1 MTSDPW
7 ADAHGFTT
15 WPLRGNSMPSYNS
28 PDSLRR
34 ATLFAAALLVSIRLD
49 AGDDSPSAK
58 ATNPIEFTRDVR
70 PILVQHCQ
78 RCHGEKKRQGG
89 LRFTNRRE
97 AFEPADSG
105 RVAIRP
111 GKSADSELI
120 RRLTLDD
127 DEQRMPLGG
136 EPLAKR
142 EIELLRH
149 WIDAGAVW
157 PDDAEAGQ
165 RHWAYMK
172 PVRPTLPQIRNQRF
186 EIRNPIDAFVLD
198 RLVKENLPPSPVAD
212 KARLI
217 RRVSL
222 DLLGLPP
229 SPDEVAEFE
238 ADRRPDAYERVVDR
252 LLASPH
258 YGEKWASQ
266 WLDLARY
273 ADSNGFQRD
282 GFRDVWAYRDWVV
295 RAFNADM
302 PFDQFTIEQIAGDLL
317 PDSPLSPGGG
327 EGPGVRGDHLTGA
340 PANGAGKRSPLT
352 PALSPS
358 GGEGVRRAIDRL
370 IATGFHRCTTV
381 NVEAGTDQEE
391 NRVNQVFD
399 RVSTTGLVW
408 LGTTLE
414 CAQCHN
420 HKYDPITQRE
430 YYQLFAFFNN
440 TEVETKFKTA
450 QATAAIDFVS
460 PTVELPDPAQEKRR
474 GEIRDELASL
484 AERTAAKQNE
494 LRRDQAALEKQLTKQ
509 LANAEQW
516 HVLDIADFDS
526 LGDQAT
532 FKILDDGSVLVGGDP
547 PDKDTYTVTV
557 HTKLTNINGFKL
569 EALTDPSLPGNG
581 PGRGDAERPNFVLN
595 TFRVTAE
602 PSKVAGT
609 LRVPS
614 DGTRSVPATI
624 RLTNAHADF
633 SQPKYDVAGAI
644 DDDPKTAWAINPKF
658 HQPHHA
664 TFDTAEPVGFA
675 EGTTLTFVLEQNFGA
690 ARSIGRLRL
699 SARRMDASSVR
710 SLKDGRGVHPTVP
723 ADVAAILATDVAQR
737 SAKQT
742 KKLAEFWETQDETLG
757 ALKQRQEELNREQ
770 KSLANPQSLVMREL
784 SESRETAMF
793 RRGNFLDRGEPVQA
807 GVPAALHPLP
817 EGPPNRLTFAR
828 WLASPDNPL
837 VARVAVNRWWAA
849 MFGRGLVATLED
861 FGSQGDRPTHP
872 ELLDWLACEFME
884 GSRVESRESRAV
896 TDSTTRNSELST
908 LDSRLFRPWSMK
920 HIHRL
925 IVTSAT
931 YRQSSR
937 VTPEMLRRDDQNVL
951 YARGPRLRL
960 SAETIRD
967 QALAVSGLLSRKL
980 GGPPVRPFQPDGV
993 WNVTGLVDNTYRL
1006 SQGEDQHRRGL
1017 YVVWR
1022 RSAPYPSFVNF
1033 DAPTRTAC
1041 VVRRSRS
1048 NTPQQALTLLN
1059 DPVYVEAT
1067 KALTRRILIERPTG
1081 DTVDRIRHGFRLSV
1095 AREPTANEVRLLS
1108 QLVRDE
1114 TVRLESDP
1122 QAVRDLVGSFA
1133 LPEGIKSADF
1143 AVWYAMSTV
1152 LMNLDEM
1159 ITKG

>member
-1 MTSDPW
+1 MPN
-7 ADAHGFTT
+7 H
-15 WPLRGNSMPSYNS
+15 NSRSR
-28 PDSLRR
+28 DSLRR
-34 ATLFAAALLVSIRLD
+34 GTLFVAALLVSIRLD
-49 AGDDSPSAK
+49 AADDPPSAK
-58 ATNPIEFTRDVR
+58 PADRIDFVRDVR
-70 PILVQHCQ
+70 SILVQHCQ

-127 DEQRMPLGG
+127 EEQRMPLGG

-142 EIELLRH
+142 EIELLRR

-165 RHWAYMK
+165 RHWAYVK
-172 PVRPTLPQIRNQRF
+172 PVRPALPQIRNPKF

-198 RLVKENLPPSPVAD
+198 RLVKENLQPSPVAD

-222 DLLGLPP
+222 DLIGLPP

-317 PDSPLSPGGG
+317 TDAPLSPGGG
-327 EGPGVRGDHLTGA
+327 EGLGVRGDHLPGA
-340 PANGAGKRSPLT
+340 PANGPGKRSPLT
-352 PALSPS
+352 PVLSPS
-358 GGEGVRRAIDRL
+358 VGEGVRVSAAVDRL

-440 TEVETKFKTA
+440 TEVETRFKTA

-460 PTVELPDPAQEKRR
+460 STVELPDPVQEKRR
-474 GEIRDELASL
+474 GELRDELATL
-484 AERTAAKQNE
+484 AERIAARQTE

-509 LANAEQW
+509 LASAEQW

-557 HTKLTNINGFKL
+557 HTKLTNVTGFKL
-569 EALTDPSLPGNG
+569 EALTDPSLPGDG

-633 SQPKYDVAGAI
+633 SQPKFDVAGAI
-644 DDDPKTAWAINPKF
+644 DNDPKSAWAIYPKF

-664 TFDTAEPVGFA
+664 TFETAEPVGFA
-675 EGTTLTFVLEQNFGA
+675 EVTTLTFVLEQNFGA
-690 ARSIGRLRL
+690 ARSIGRMRL

-710 SLKDGRGVHPTVP
+710 QKSDGRGVHPTVP
-723 ADVAAILATDVAQR
+723 ADVAAILTTDDSKRTAN
-737 SAKQT
+737 QT
-742 KKLAEFWETQDETLG
+742 KKLAEFVQTQDDELRT
-757 ALKQRQEELNREQ
+757 LKQRQDELNREQ

-784 SESRETAMF
+784 PESRETAMF

-807 GVPAALHPLP
+807 GVPATLHPLP
-817 EGPPNRLTFAR
+817 EGPLNRLTFAR
-828 WLASPDNPL
+828 WLVSSDNPL
-837 VARVAVNRWWAA
+837 VARVAVNRWWAE

-884 GSRVESRESRAV
+884 GSRDESRESRGIA
-896 TDSTTRNSELST
+896 DSTIRNSRLSP
-908 LDSRLFRPWSMK
+908 LDSRLFSPWSMK

-937 VTPEMLRRDDQNVL
+937 VTAELLRRDDLNEL

-967 QALAVSGLLSRKL
+967 QALAVSGLLSHKL

-1081 DTVDRIRHGFRLSV
+1081 DAADRIRHGFRLGV

-1108 QLVRDE
+1108 DLVRDE
-1114 TVRLESDP
+1114 TARLASDP
-1122 QAVRDLVGSFA
+1122 QAVRDTVGSFS
-1133 LPEGIKSADF
+1133 LPEGIKPTDF
-1143 AVWYAMSTV
+1143 AVWYAMATV
-1152 LMNLDEM
+1152 LMNLDEA

>member
-1 MTSDPW
+1 
-7 ADAHGFTT
+7 
-15 WPLRGNSMPSYNS
+15 MPNHNTRSR
-28 PDSLRR
+28 DSLRR
-34 ATLFAAALLVSIRLD
+34 GTLVVAALLISIRLD
-49 AGDDSPSAK
+49 AADDSPLSKSADQ
-58 ATNPIEFTRDVR
+58 IDFTRGVR

-89 LRFTNRRE
+89 LRLTNRRE
-97 AFEPADSG
+97 AIEPADSG

-111 GKSADSELI
+111 GKSADSELV

-142 EIELLRH
+142 EIDLLRR
-149 WIDAGAVW
+149 WIDSGAVW

-165 RHWAYMK
+165 RHWAYVK
-172 PVRPTLPQIRNQRF
+172 PVRPAVPQIRNLKY

-198 RLVKENLPPSPVAD
+198 RLVKENLQPSPVAD
-212 KARLI
+212 KSRLI

-222 DLLGLPP
+222 DLIGLPP

-302 PFDQFTIEQIAGDLL
+302 PFDQFSIEQIAGDLIPAPDL
-317 PDSPLSPGGG
+317 PSPSGRGAGG
-327 EGPGVRGDHLTGA
+327 EGASATL
-340 PANGAGKRSPLT
+340 
-352 PALSPS
+352 
-358 GGEGVRRAIDRL
+358 DRL

-460 PTVELPDPAQEKRR
+460 PTIELPDPALEHRR
-474 GEIRDELASL
+474 GELRDELASL
-484 AERTAAKQNE
+484 AERITARQTE
-494 LRRDQAALEKQLTKQ
+494 FRRDQAAIEKQLTKQ
-509 LANAEQW
+509 LSSAEQW
-516 HVLDIADFDS
+516 HVLDIADLDS

-532 FKILDDGSVLVGGDP
+532 FKILDDGSVLIGGDP

-557 HTKLTNINGFKL
+557 RTKLTNVTGFKL
-569 EALTDPSLPGNG
+569 ETLTDPSLPGDG

-602 PSKVAGT
+602 PSDSAD
-609 LRVPS
+609 R
-614 DGTRSVPATI
+614 RSVPATI

-633 SQPKYDVAGAI
+633 SQPKYDVSGAI
-644 DDDPKTAWAINPKF
+644 DNDPKTAWAINPKF
-658 HQPHHA
+658 HQSHHS

-675 EGTTLTFVLEQNFGA
+675 GGTTLTFVLEQNYGA

-699 SARRMDASSVR
+699 SARRMDVSSVR
-710 SLKDGRGVHPTVP
+710 NEPDGRGVHPTVP
-723 ADVAAILATDVAQR
+723 ADVAAILATDDAKR
-737 SAKQT
+737 TAKQT
-742 KKLAEFWETQDETLG
+742 TKIAEFLQSQDDELRS
-757 ALKQRQEELNREQ
+757 LRQRQDELNREQ

-807 GVPAALHPLP
+807 GVPAVLHPLP
-817 EGPPNRLTFAR
+817 VGPPNRLTFAH

-837 VARVAVNRWWAA
+837 VARVAVNRWWAE

-872 ELLDWLACEFME
+872 ELLDWLACEFVAPTTSSPLPTGE
-884 GSRVESRESRAV
+884 GPGVRERRAV
-896 TDSTTRNSELST
+896 PEQSAKSPAEANTNRKPSDRSTPPHPSPLPEGEGATRA
-908 LDSRLFRPWSMK
+908 WSMK

-937 VTPEMLRRDDQNVL
+937 VTPELLRRDDRNEL

-960 SAETIRD
+960 SAEVIRD
-967 QALAVSGLLSRKL
+967 QALSVAGLLSRKL

-1006 SQGEDQHRRGL
+1006 SQGEDAHRRGL
-1017 YVVWR
+1017 YVIWR

-1067 KALTRRILIERPTG
+1067 KALTRRILDERPTG
-1081 DTVDRIRHGFRLSV
+1081 DAADRIRHGFRLTV
-1095 AREPTANEVRLLS
+1095 AREPTTNEIRLLS
-1108 QLVRDE
+1108 GLVRDE
-1114 TVRLESDP
+1114 TTRLVSDP
-1122 QAVRDLVGSFA
+1122 QAVRDIVGSFA
-1133 LPEGIKSADF
+1133 LPEGIKPSDF
-1143 AVWYAMSTV
+1143 AVWYAMATV
-1152 LMNLDEM
+1152 LMNLDEA